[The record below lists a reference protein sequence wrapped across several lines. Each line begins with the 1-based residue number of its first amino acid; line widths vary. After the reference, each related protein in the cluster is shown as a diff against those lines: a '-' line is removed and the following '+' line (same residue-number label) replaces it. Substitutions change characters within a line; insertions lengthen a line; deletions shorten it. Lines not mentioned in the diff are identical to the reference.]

1 MLNLVVGEK
10 GAMMVGV
17 VEVVMASGSGDI
29 TWCSG
34 LELEARRG
42 RLSENLLDDARDR
55 SLAWVSLLAS
65 SSLKSDM
72 LWRSLWV
79 SSSLWPR

>member
-10 GAMMVGV
+10 GAMMLGV
-17 VEVVMASGSGDI
+17 VEVMASGSGDI

-55 SLAWVSLLAS
+55 SLAWVNLLAS

-79 SSSLWPR
+79 SSSL